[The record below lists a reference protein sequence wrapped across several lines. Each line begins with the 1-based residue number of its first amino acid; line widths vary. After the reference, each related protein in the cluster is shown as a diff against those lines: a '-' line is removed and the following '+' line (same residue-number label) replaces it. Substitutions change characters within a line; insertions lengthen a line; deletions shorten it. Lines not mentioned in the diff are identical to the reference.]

1 MSRERNAYRENL
13 QDILEFSGGRRMLTV
28 AEVKAYTG
36 LIDYRTIKR
45 RFPFKDNYISAPTLA
60 LCLAGGSKNE

>member
-1 MSRERNAYRENL
+1 MSRERVGFRENL

-36 LIDYRTIKR
+36 LVDYRTIKR
-45 RFPFKDNYISAPTLA
+45 RFPFKDNYISAATLA
-60 LCLAGGSKNE
+60 LHLSGGACDD

>member
-1 MSRERNAYRENL
+1 MSRERIGFRENL
-13 QDILEFSGGRRMLTV
+13 QDILEFSGGRRMLTI

-36 LIDYRTIKR
+36 LTDYRTIKR

-60 LCLAGGSKNE
+60 LHLSGGATNE

>member
-1 MSRERNAYRENL
+1 MSRDRVGFRENL

-36 LIDYRTIKR
+36 LVDYRTIKR
-45 RFPFKDNYISAPTLA
+45 RFPFKDRYISAATLA
-60 LCLAGGSKNE
+60 MCLSDGERDD

>member
-1 MSRERNAYRENL
+1 MSRERAGFRENL
-13 QDILEFSGGRRMLTV
+13 QDILEFSGGRRLLTI

-36 LIDYRTIKR
+36 LTDYRTIKR

-60 LCLAGGSKNE
+60 LHLAGGSRDD